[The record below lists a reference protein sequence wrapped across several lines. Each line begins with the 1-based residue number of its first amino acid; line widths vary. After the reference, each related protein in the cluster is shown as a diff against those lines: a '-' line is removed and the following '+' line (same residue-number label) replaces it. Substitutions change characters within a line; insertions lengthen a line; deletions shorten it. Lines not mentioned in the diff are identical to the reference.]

1 MPWITC
7 FGHKNMAL
15 LIDNIEL
22 AWRSL
27 SDSND
32 ASGWRSISIATI
44 GNGSCAL
51 RAGLSFP
58 EKNEALLFS
67 FPASSIP
74 VAEKLPEGQGFTVSR
89 VDQGGDDL
97 TWLAL
102 TRSSHGSV
110 ELFAAMVA
118 DVVHAIDV
126 ESNADDNR
134 LLRVFLGRIRA
145 WQEFMRKG
153 AQPLSPESEI
163 GLVGEL
169 TLLRTIIDS
178 GVPLATAIESWVGPL
193 DGPRDFELG
202 TGSLEVKT
210 TLSAAGF
217 LAKIGSLDQLDD
229 SVRQPL
235 FMVGAKLRQTDAGMS
250 LPELVAE
257 MRDIATDESE
267 AVRLLSERLI
277 AAGYFDAH
285 AEHYIRRFTLVDTR
299 VVEVNEGFPRL
310 TPGSVPLGI
319 TKAIYEID
327 LDKVAGP
334 RIPAADALKKLGAI

>member
-1 MPWITC
+1 
-7 FGHKNMAL
+7 MAL
-15 LIDNIEL
+15 LIDDIEL

-27 SDSND
+27 RDSAD

-44 GNGSCAL
+44 GPCSL
-51 RAGLSFP
+51 LAGLSFP
-58 EKNEALLFS
+58 EKNEAFLASFS
-67 FPASSIP
+67 SLAIPA
-74 VAEKLPEGQGFTVSR
+74 AEKLPDGQGFAVSR
-89 VDQGGDDL
+89 VEPNGDGL

-102 TRSSHGSV
+102 TRSAHGSL

-118 DVVHAIDV
+118 DVAHAMNA
-126 ESNADDNR
+126 ESSVGEKR

-169 TLLRTIIDS
+169 TLLRAIIDA
-178 GVPLATAIESWVGPL
+178 GLLLASAIESWVGPL
-193 DGPRDFELG
+193 DGIRDFEIG
-202 TGSLEVKT
+202 TGSLEVKA

-217 LAKIGSLDQLDD
+217 PAKIGSLEQLDD

-235 FMVGAKLRQTDAGMS
+235 FLAGARLRQTDTGQS

-257 MRDIATDESE
+257 MRDVAAGE
-267 AVRLLSERLI
+267 AEAMRLLSERLI

-285 AEHYIRRFTLVDTR
+285 ADRYIRRFALADTR
-299 VVEVNEGFPRL
+299 IVEVKEGFPRL
-310 TPGSVPLGI
+310 TPGSVPLGV
-319 TKAIYEID
+319 TKATYEID
-327 LDKVAGP
+327 LDKAAGP
-334 RIPAADALKKLGAI
+334 SIPAADALKKLGVI